1 MAKPSSA
8 DGRTRSSV
16 QIFIVV
22 GLCCFFYILGAWQ
35 RSGFGK
41 GDSIA
46 LEITKTKAECNIVPN
61 LSFDSHH
68 GGEVNEFDEADSKPK
83 VFEPCAARYTDY
95 TPCQDQK
102 RAMTFPRENMVYRE
116 RHCFS
121 ISSVSIYYVPESD
134 IRMKTYDHSNFSR
147 ASVVKF

>member
-8 DGRTRSSV
+8 DSRTRSSV

-41 GDSIA
+41 GDSVA
-46 LEITKTKAECNIVPN
+46 LEITKKGADCNIVPN

-68 GGEVNEFDEADSKPK
+68 AGEVSKIDEVDSKPK
-83 VFEPCAARYTDY
+83 VFEP
-95 TPCQDQK
+95 
-102 RAMTFPRENMVYRE
+102 
-116 RHCFS
+116 
-121 ISSVSIYYVPESD
+121 
-134 IRMKTYDHSNFSR
+134 
-147 ASVVKF
+147 